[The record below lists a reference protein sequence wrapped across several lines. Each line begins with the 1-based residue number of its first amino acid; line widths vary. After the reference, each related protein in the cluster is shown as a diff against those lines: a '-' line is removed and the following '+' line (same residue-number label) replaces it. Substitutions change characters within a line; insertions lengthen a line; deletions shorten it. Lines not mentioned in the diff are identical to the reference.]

1 MPRWAVPAAQHGNR
15 LTLWLQRAA
24 VFWRSELLL
33 GAALVKNKKKLLRK
47 VGGWVGGGGACA
59 HTYGEYVGWV
69 DGVVGVPARMHACMH
84 AWDVWG
90 VWVAGCVRWMCAGV
104 RGWVCE
110 SSLLFSVVF

>member
-47 VGGWVGGGGACA
+47 VGGWAGGCMRA
-59 HTYGEYVGWV
+59 HLSKIC
-69 DGVVGVPARMHACMH
+69 GVVGVPARMHACMRGMC
-84 AWDVWG
+84 G
-90 VWVAGCVRWMCAGV
+90 VCGLQGVCGGCVQGSEDGV
-104 RGWVCE
+104 
-110 SSLLFSVVF
+110 